1 MSIERSEDQAR
12 CGEQAEGEQAVTR
25 VWRRLAAGLHTAAI
39 GEAAPLCVSGADS
52 MVRLVVQDC
61 GVHPQPLGA
70 MSEAQ
75 RRIGEL
81 VGELRGE
88 LRVGGGSGFGLLPGL
103 DVAADRVLSGL
114 RRRLI
119 GDQTESPLHRFVHV
133 LETLGQSSVQTNRR
147 WAVAFIRVERADAD
161 TLHLLT
167 LLVARRSAVP
177 LLLVFS
183 TEPKSGPAH
192 ELLVALRRSGGEEA
206 VIQLAKEQT
215 SLAERELPI
224 WSLPSQV
231 LLVLRGLA
239 IAGAGCELP
248 VLSEL
253 LLLPE
258 AKVLACLQEAVDA
271 GIAIEDDG
279 EGHFELQPELARQ
292 LLAKT
297 LPSVARAYHR
307 RLALLL
313 SERLTSAIP
322 TGETPVKPS
331 AASNRGDLGEA
342 VDVPSVPA
350 SASVPAPEATDSGTA
365 EISEVPISVPV
376 APAIVMS
383 EVIAPGSDQTPAT
396 DQSPDPTASPGAVPA
411 ELPLTKQELSPTLH
425 WPYGGVAA
433 SGPSAP
439 DRAKV
444 DPALLAESPRHAPA
458 EVANPPRAGRSA
470 RAARHLI
477 EAGDVDRG
485 IDRYLLAIEQ
495 ALRVGALREAMG
507 LIDRAMHQL
516 SELPDTASRRGLRI
530 RVLCALGRIRWLG
543 NGPDARFTLAGALQ
557 AFEQAKALLQASDP
571 AELRAQVASQLAAVL
586 CEIGDLPSLEAA
598 LTVLAETT
606 RALLASGD
614 AAVAARLLN
623 DQAAVYVRV
632 GDPVRAAHLLEES
645 RRFFAS
651 GRFAID
657 DERAAIELA
666 ETEHLLARL
675 PLHVASRPGRELD
688 AVQLGRS
695 HAQEAATTYK
705 RLGMRRELA
714 YVLETLGRL
723 ETRAARHEAAIA
735 QLSAA
740 AQIERE
746 LHDVLGLARTT
757 AAMADV
763 LASTGQLGGAIALL
777 SESLALN
784 AEKGSPIGL
793 AFVRQS
799 VERIAA
805 RVTSAAESASNSQER
820 RAVQQLL
827 ESIVAAEQQLG
838 RVRLPADF

>member
-1 MSIERSEDQAR
+1 MSTERSDDQAR
-12 CGEQAEGEQAVTR
+12 VEQAEGEQAVAR
-25 VWRRLAAGLHTAAI
+25 VWRRLEAGQHTAVI
-39 GEAAPLCVSGADS
+39 GEAAPLCAMGADS
-52 MVRLVVQDC
+52 TVRLVVQDC

-75 RRIGEL
+75 RRLGAL

-88 LRVGGGSGFGLLPGL
+88 LRIPGGAGLGLLPGL

-119 GDQTESPLHRFVHV
+119 GEQTEPLLSRFVQT
-133 LETLGQSSVQTNRR
+133 LDLLGQSSVQMSRR
-147 WAVAFIRVERADAD
+147 WVVAFTRVERADAD

-167 LLVARRSAVP
+167 LLAARRLAVP

-183 TEPKSGPAH
+183 TDPKSGPAH
-192 ELLVALRRSGGEEA
+192 ELLIALRRSGGEEA
-206 VIQLAKEQT
+206 VIQLTKEQR
-215 SLAERELPI
+215 SPVERELPVPT
-224 WSLPSQV
+224 LPSQV
-231 LLVLRGLA
+231 LQVLRGLA

-258 AKVLACLQEAVDA
+258 AKVLACLQEAADA

-279 EGHFELQPELARQ
+279 EGHFEVQPELARA

-297 LPSVARAYHR
+297 LPSVGRAYHR
-307 RLALLL
+307 RLAALL
-313 SERLTSAIP
+313 SERHTSAVR
-322 TGETPVKPS
+322 TTETPRQPS
-331 AASNRGDLGEA
+331 AASNRGGLEDSFNVPSVSESEA
-342 VDVPSVPA
+342 APLAPDPGAAEVSESPVDVPA
-350 SASVPAPEATDSGTA
+350 S
-365 EISEVPISVPV
+365 
-376 APAIVMS
+376 PAIVMS
-383 EVIAPGSDQTPAT
+383 EVIAPSSDQTPAT
-396 DQSPDPTASPGAVPA
+396 DQAPDPAASPGAVPA
-411 ELPLTKQELSPTLH
+411 ELPLTKQDLTPTLH
-425 WPYGGVAA
+425 WPYGDVAA

-439 DRAKV
+439 DRLKV
-444 DPALLAESPRHAPA
+444 APALPTESAPRTPV
-458 EVANPPRAGRSA
+458 EVAAPPRAGRSA
-470 RAARHLI
+470 RAARHFI
-477 EAGDVDRG
+477 EAGEVDRG

-495 ALRVGALREAMG
+495 SLRVGALREAMG
-507 LIDRAMHQL
+507 LVDRAMNLL
-516 SELPDTASRRGLRI
+516 SELPDNAARRTLRI

-543 NGPDARFTLAGALQ
+543 KGPDARFTLAGALQ
-557 AFEQAKALLQASDP
+557 AFAQARALLQGSDP

-586 CEIGDLPSLEAA
+586 CEIGDLPSLEEA
-598 LTVLAETT
+598 LTVLTDTT
-606 RALLASGD
+606 RALLAMGD
-614 AAVAARLLN
+614 TAVAARLLN

-651 GRFAID
+651 SRFAVE
-657 DERAAIELA
+657 DERAALELA

-688 AVQLGRS
+688 AVELGRS
-695 HAQEAATTYK
+695 HAQDAATTYK
-705 RLGMRRELA
+705 RFGMRRELA

-723 ETRAARHEAAIA
+723 ETRAARHEVAVEH
-735 QLSAA
+735 LSAA

-763 LASTGQLGGAIALL
+763 LASAGQLGGAIALL

-784 AEKGSPIGL
+784 EEKGSPIGL

-805 RVTSAAESASNSQER
+805 RLSSAAEPTKNVQER

-827 ESIVAAEQQLG
+827 EAIVAAEQQLG